1 MSDQQTQ
8 SQFVSEFVRR
18 QGRERKA
25 ALDDFHLR
33 ANNIQPSESSGEGDG
48 VLSKAVGAIGAV
60 GSAAGDVAQGVGL
73 ELLPAM
79 WGGATS
85 AVSQIFKSFD
95 SLAWWMEDV
104 MPGDTTFDGP
114 NPLEGIS
121 KFAEWLTPAEPR
133 TVTGGVIKSVS
144 QFLLPFGA
152 LSKAAKAAGVSH
164 GVTRSMGAGFVADAL
179 AFDPDGDNLSAL
191 LQSVPA
197 LANPVTAYLADK
209 GPDVGEMEKRIKNAI
224 EGAGIGAASDVLMS
238 TFRLYR
244 ERKIRTDQG
253 YGVPPQPPK
262 PEPDDAGPTAE
273 SGSPSEPK
281 PSPEEP
287 DIPVTDKDEIDA
299 YYNDPA
305 GWIEKRMASAT
316 SAAEQSPPK
325 DATTSAKYP
334 GVDSPGT
341 AEHTYIN
348 WNRIHSP
355 EDIDGLLRT
364 VAADTPGL
372 IQKYADNVRSDI
384 LDATRGVQS
393 HTETEAA
400 GLRLAS
406 EEAARVIEDIIGRP
420 PKTALS
426 AEMMIAGRHI
436 MHSSARQVREL
447 ARVAAMPNAGKVD
460 TFLYSQALARHYAL
474 TAQLIGSRTEAARAT
489 ASWRIEVGDDNDAA
503 AMKLYE
509 MFRTGTSE
517 KDARASAI
525 QVNAMGENETAI
537 ATHARDVAS
546 PSWRAGI
553 FEYFINGLLSSPKT
567 HVVNVVS
574 NAITSGWA
582 IPERYLAEKISRGA
596 IPHGESTAML
606 YGVAQGTRDALR
618 AMSGLGR
625 TEQMEELIE
634 NFRTSSKIDDYNAS
648 TSDLGAVVID
658 RLEKRAGLDP
668 AGNLAGGINVAAQA
682 LNLPSRALEWEDI
695 GFKMLNFRMEMN
707 ALAFRESGGDPQ
719 KMADFLSDPPEEV
732 LNEALHAAH
741 VRTFTNKLGNIGQ
754 MGTQFLNSID
764 HYVGLPVARWIMPF
778 IRTPVNILKYSLDRT
793 PAAMVFPKF
802 RDAIRAGGAKA
813 ALAKSQI
820 ALGTGLIQT
829 AAQLAIE
836 GNLTGAGSMD
846 PSIQATQRL
855 LSPQWSIRVGDDW
868 YSYNR
873 LDPMGMILGFGAM
886 AAEVA
891 ANGDEAQVE
900 TFISAAT
907 MIIAANITDKMYTK
921 QAIDF
926 IAAFDPRN
934 PTRGMDQ
941 WVNDQ
946 LNSVI
951 PYRMLV
957 GNLARAIDPVRRQTR
972 LPTDLGVDPEAVM
985 SWADGASQR
994 IKRDI
999 PGMSDTL
1006 PPMRD
1011 HFGRESSRESPL
1023 GWTFDFISPTYW
1035 SSGPK
1040 TPEDQYLYDLRVA
1053 LPPVSRKIRGVKLQ
1067 GDEYDFLSRRA
1078 GELAYEQMRHV
1089 TGFLR
1094 QIPSV
1099 ETQKDLVLDV
1109 FSNAREAA
1117 RGETIGMF
1125 PMLQQRVMR
1134 AEMNAARL

>member
-1 MSDQQTQ
+1 MSDQGEGA
-8 SQFVSEFVRR
+8 FISEFSDRLK
-18 QGRERKA
+18 REEKEA
-25 ALDDFHLR
+25 VGDIHLR
-33 ANNIQPSESSGEGDG
+33 ANSIKPSESSGEGDG

-95 SLAWWMEDV
+95 NLAWWIEDV
-104 MPGDTTFDGP
+104 VPGDTTFEGP
-114 NPLEGIS
+114 NPLEGMS
-121 KFAEWLTPAEPR
+121 KFADWLTPTDPR
-133 TVTGGVIKSVS
+133 TVTGGVIKSAS

-238 TFRLYR
+238 TFRFYR

-253 YGVPPQPPK
+253 YGVPPRPQPEQAK
-262 PEPDDAGPTAE
+262 PDSDSET
-273 SGSPSEPK
+273 SPEPK
-281 PSPEEP
+281 PSSPEPE
-287 DIPVTDKDEIDA
+287 IPVTDRDEIDA
-299 YYNDPA
+299 YYDDPA

-316 SAAEQSPPK
+316 SAAEQTPPK
-325 DATTSAKYP
+325 DATSSAKYP

-348 WNRIHSP
+348 WNRIRSP
-355 EDIDGLLRT
+355 DDIDGLLRT

-372 IQKYADNVRSDI
+372 IQKYADNFRSDI

-393 HTETEAA
+393 HSETEAA

-489 ASWRIEVGDDNDAA
+489 ASWRIDVGDDNDAA
-503 AMKLYE
+503 AMKLYD

-606 YGVAQGTRDALR
+606 YGVAQGTRDAFR

-668 AGNLAGGINVAAQA
+668 AGNLAGGINFAAHA

-695 GFKMLNFRMEMN
+695 GFKMLNFRMEMQ
-707 ALAFRESGGDPQ
+707 ALAFRESGGNPQ
-719 KMADFLSDPPEEV
+719 KMADILSDPPDEV
-732 LNEALHAAH
+732 LNEALHTAH
-741 VRTFTNKLGNIGQ
+741 VRTFTNKLGNMGQ
-754 MGTQFLNSID
+754 MGTQFLNSVD
-764 HYVGLPVARWIMPF
+764 HYVGLPVARWIVPF
-778 IRTPVNILKYSLDRT
+778 IRTPVNILKYSLART
-793 PAAMVFPKF
+793 PAAMLFPKF
-802 RDAIRAGGAKA
+802 HDAIRAGGAKA
-813 ALAKSQI
+813 ALATSQM
-820 ALGTGLIQT
+820 ALGTALIQT

-836 GNLTGAGSMD
+836 GNLTGAGSMN
-846 PSIQATQRL
+846 PTIQATQRQ
-855 LSPQWSIRVGDDW
+855 LSPQWSIKAGDDW

-907 MIIAANITDKMYTK
+907 MIIATSITDKMYTK

-957 GNLARAIDPVRRQTR
+957 GNLARAIDPVRRQPR

-985 SWADGASQR
+985 SWAEGASQR

-1078 GELAYEQMRHV
+1078 GELAHEQMRQV
-1089 TGFLR
+1089 RGLLR
-1094 QIPSV
+1094 QILSV

-1109 FSNAREAA
+1109 FSDAREAA